1 MSSISEFFKSQ
12 YGGILIKCVL
22 LLIVFLVGL
31 LLPSPLSQEDEEQI
45 ALGTEELADTID
57 MQIENGVYTGSIIKG
72 TQIRHGYGKF
82 KLNNGTEYEGE
93 WKEDA
98 LPYGIKVTKY
108 SVYTGRFDE
117 NLKNH
122 GFGIIIYN
130 ERYIKEKS
138 EQHVPDGDIF
148 IKYIGNW
155 VSDNKTG
162 LGRAIMNNGDLRF
175 GMYSEGILQPME
187 GAQYKMGDRVYG
199 IDASHY
205 QQNIDWDQ
213 LAIYCDEKGRS
224 TSSVGTYMQPVLFV
238 YLKATEGATVKDDRY
253 NIRMIEAEKHGIV
266 QGPYHVLHLTTSS
279 IKDQL
284 KNFFATA
291 IWTPGDLPPALD
303 IEFENEIV
311 SCGVETFYEMTLK
324 WLKAV
329 EKKMGVKPVIYTNES
344 IRNKYLQDERLKG
357 YDIWISKYSGSPQDP
372 DWQFWQLTEKGLI
385 KGHEGNIDINIYNGD
400 YTSFMEYLNR

>member
-1 MSSISEFFKSQ
+1 MNTISEFFKSRS
-12 YGGILIKCVL
+12 GGILIKCVL

-31 LLPSPLSQEDEEQI
+31 LLPSPLSQEDGEQV
-45 ALGTEELADTID
+45 ALSTEELADTID
-57 MQIENGVYTGSIIKG
+57 IQIENGVYTGSIIKG
-72 TQIRHGYGKF
+72 TKIRHGYGKY

-98 LPYGIKVTKY
+98 LPYGIKNTKY
-108 SVYTGRFDE
+108 SVYTGQFDE

-122 GFGIIIYN
+122 GFGIIIYKD
-130 ERYIKEKS
+130 EYIKQKQMQGFS
-138 EQHVPDGDIF
+138 DNNIV

-155 VSDNKTG
+155 AKDNKSG
-162 LGRAIMNNGDLRF
+162 VGRAIMNDGSMRF
-175 GMYSEGILQPME
+175 GTYSDGILQE
-187 GAQYKMGDRVYG
+187 VSGAQYRVGDRVYG

-205 QQNIDWDQ
+205 QQDIDWDQ
-213 LAIYCDEKGRS
+213 LAIYCDEKGKS
-224 TSSVGTYMQPVLFV
+224 ILSNSSYMQPILFV
-238 YLKATEGATVKDDRY
+238 YLKATEGATVKDDTY
-253 NIRMIEAEKHGIV
+253 NARMIEAERHGIV
-266 QGPYHVLHLTTSS
+266 QGAYHVLHLTTSS
-279 IKDQL
+279 INDQL

-400 YTSFMEYLNR
+400 YTSFMEYVNR